1 VVQQVTSAQAAQ
13 VHMSGLRRRLAST
26 AAWRSRSSKS
36 GRAAAVS
43 ARVAAALLS
52 TLLTVA
58 VLDRAVAFFDLT
70 YTPARG
76 RPNEEQRIERAEF
89 SVDVRLNAL
98 GFRERRLPS
107 PKPPGV
113 LRVVALGDSFTEG
126 YDVEENEAWPR
137 RLEAA
142 LDARDGGRHEVVSLG
157 VPGTNP
163 RDYVSHLQDPGLAYE
178 PDMVIVT
185 VMANDVQDRWVQREF
200 GVHFASGVL
209 ADARRGVLDPSPAW
223 TRIPHAVFPA
233 LYPFVWNR
241 LHALRAGSW
250 RAQAEGL
257 RPDAAAAA
265 APSPAR
271 GTAEAVLLALA
282 DRYGRRE
289 AVADAVA
296 TMPASQLNTLLPV
309 LEGTVALD
317 ADAATEPYLRVMAL
331 VQPRLFADAALLP
344 RQYDA
349 AWEDVKRDLGR
360 IVTLARGAGARP
372 VLVFAPAAQQVTA
385 AARPYLESLG
395 FAWDDRAL
403 TDTTFVDRLR
413 AFARSED
420 VPFVNLLPVLRAR
433 RDDGLYFPKDGHWNS
448 AGHAV
453 VADVIAGAL
462 ERAERDGTHPSRR
475 ASAAGAAR

>member
-1 VVQQVTSAQAAQ
+1 
-13 VHMSGLRRRLAST
+13 MSGLRIRLAS
-26 AAWRSRSSKS
+26 ACAWRNRSSEGAEVAVS
-36 GRAAAVS
+36 GRVS
-43 ARVAAALLS
+43 AVFPRLTAALLS
-52 TLLTVA
+52 ALLAVA
-58 VLDRAVAFFDLT
+58 VLDRALAFLDRT
-70 YTPARG
+70 YIPARG
-76 RPNEEQRIERAEF
+76 RPNEERRIEHAEF

-126 YDVEENEAWPR
+126 YGVEENEAWPR

-142 LDARDGGRHEVVSLG
+142 LDARDGGRHEVVNLG

-200 GVHFASGVL
+200 GVQFASGVL

-241 LHALRAGSW
+241 LHVLRAGSW

-296 TMPASQLNTLLPV
+296 TMPASQLNTLRPV

-395 FAWDDRAL
+395 FASDDRAL

-448 AGHAV
+448 AGHEV

-462 ERAERDGTHPSRR
+462 ERAEREGTHPSRR
-475 ASAAGAAR
+475 ASAAGSAR

>member
-1 VVQQVTSAQAAQ
+1 
-13 VHMSGLRRRLAST
+13 MSGLRPRLAST
-26 AAWRSRSSKS
+26 TAWRTRSSTGTRATVS
-36 GRAAAVS
+36 G
-43 ARVAAALLS
+43 RVAAALLS
-52 TLLTVA
+52 TLLTVV

-76 RPNEEQRIERAEF
+76 HPNEERRIEHPEF

-113 LRVVALGDSFTEG
+113 LRVVALGDSFTQG
-126 YDVEENEAWPR
+126 YGVAEHDAWPR
-137 RLEAA
+137 RLEAV
-142 LDARDGGRHEVVSLG
+142 LDARGGARHEVVNLG
-157 VPGTNP
+157 VPGANP

-200 GVHFASGVL
+200 GVQFASGIL
-209 ADARRGVLDPSPAW
+209 TDARRVVLEPSPAW
-223 TRIPHAVFPA
+223 TRVPRAVFPA

-241 LHALRAGSW
+241 L
-250 RAQAEGL
+250 QAL
-257 RPDAAAAA
+257 RPDTAAA
-265 APSPAR
+265 APFPAK

-289 AVADAVA
+289 IVADAVA
-296 TMPASQLNTLLPV
+296 TMPASQLNALRPV
-309 LEGTVALD
+309 LDGTIPLD

-331 VQPRLFADAALLP
+331 VQPRLFIDAALLP
-344 RQYDA
+344 RRYDA
-349 AWEDVKRDLGR
+349 AWDDVRRDLGR

-395 FAWDDRAL
+395 FAWDDRTL
-403 TDTTFVDRLR
+403 TDTTFADRLR
-413 AFARSED
+413 AFARTED
-420 VPFVNLLPVLRAR
+420 VPFVNLLPILRAR
-433 RDDGLYFPKDGHWNS
+433 RDDGLYFPEDGHWNPD
-448 AGHAV
+448 GHV
-453 VADVIAGAL
+453 LVADVVAGAV
-462 ERAERDGTHPSRR
+462 ERAERDGAPPGRR
-475 ASAAGAAR
+475 ASAAGATR

>member
-1 VVQQVTSAQAAQ
+1 VARQVTSTQAAQ
-13 VHMSGLRRRLAST
+13 DHMWGLRRRPGST
-26 AAWRSRSSKS
+26 AAWRNRSSKS
-36 GRAAAVS
+36 GRVAAAV
-43 ARVAAALLS
+43 LS

-113 LRVVALGDSFTEG
+113 LRVVTLGDSFTQG
-126 YDVEENEAWPR
+126 YGVEENEAWPR

-142 LDARDGGRHEVVSLG
+142 LDARDGGTHEVVNLG

-163 RDYVSHLQDPGLAYE
+163 QDYVSHLQDPGLAYQ
-178 PDMVIVT
+178 PDVVIVT

-200 GVHFASGVL
+200 GVQFASDVL
-209 ADARRGVLDPSPAW
+209 VNARRVVLEPSPAW
-223 TRIPHAVFPA
+223 TRIPSAVFPA
-233 LYPFVWNR
+233 LYAFVWSR
-241 LHALRAGSW
+241 LRILDAGSR
-250 RAQAEGL
+250 RAPVERL
-257 RPDAAAAA
+257 PPDVAAAA
-265 APSPAR
+265 APSPGA
-271 GTAEAVLLALA
+271 AEEVLLLLA
-282 DRYGRRE
+282 DRYGRRDTVE
-289 AVADAVA
+289 DAVA
-296 TMPASQLNTLLPV
+296 TMPSSQLDTLRPV

-360 IVTLARGAGARP
+360 IVALARGARARP

-385 AARPYLESLG
+385 APRPYLESLG
-395 FAWDDRAL
+395 FEWDDRTL
-403 TDTTFVDRLR
+403 TDTTLADRLR
-413 AFARSED
+413 AFARDENM
-420 VPFVNLLPVLRAR
+420 VFVNLLPVLRAR

-453 VADVIAGAL
+453 VADAVVGAL
-462 ERAERDGTHPSRR
+462 ERAARDGTQSSLR
-475 ASAAGAAR
+475 ASATGTAR